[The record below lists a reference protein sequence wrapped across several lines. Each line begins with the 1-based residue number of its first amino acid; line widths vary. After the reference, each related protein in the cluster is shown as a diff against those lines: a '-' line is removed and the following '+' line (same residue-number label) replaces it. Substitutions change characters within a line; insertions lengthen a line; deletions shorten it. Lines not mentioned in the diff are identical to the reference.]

1 MSDLQPPPQTRVQTT
16 DSEPVEL
23 PRARRSRASKLLEFL
38 FWIALAFLTAWILVQ
53 NIETILPAN
62 NF

>member
-1 MSDLQPPPQTRVQTT
+1 MSDNQPQEGDRQ
-16 DSEPVEL
+16 PVEL
-23 PRARRSRASKLLEFL
+23 PPRRRSRTSKLLEFL

>member
-1 MSDLQPPPQTRVQTT
+1 MSDLQPPPQTQAT
-16 DSEPVEL
+16 DREPVEL
-23 PRARRSRASKLLEFL
+23 PRPRRSRASKLLEFL

-53 NIETILPAN
+53 NIESILPAN